1 MSYNYLIQLK
11 KLRPHVGLLI
21 KVLRADARAC
31 GHNKYHII
39 IVSTAY
45 QQVLW
50 YTVAE
55 RIPNATRYWYPVDSE
70 RSGAVGKSPSVT
82 DCQLSFSA
90 LNILSGTTRWRRS
103 TWCKQ
108 EVK

>member
-55 RIPNATRYWYPVDSE
+55 SIPNATRYST
-70 RSGAVGKSPSVT
+70 G
-82 DCQLSFSA
+82 
-90 LNILSGTTRWRRS
+90 TRWIVNARALWGRAR
-103 TWCKQ
+103 Q
-108 EVK
+108 

>member
-1 MSYNYLIQLK
+1 M
-11 KLRPHVGLLI
+11 GLLI

-55 RIPNATRYWYPVDSE
+55 RIPSATRYWSPVDSE
-70 RSGAVGKSPSVT
+70 RSGAVGKTRSEINVLPERIRICICTYGMGCPSTAPRLVPM
-82 DCQLSFSA
+82 
-90 LNILSGTTRWRRS
+90 
-103 TWCKQ
+103 
-108 EVK
+108 